1 METQVCSI
9 LFYYLILI
17 LHIRILPLAFC
28 KLPHSKR
35 VQLAVATSISQSLL
49 ILLKEMWDL
58 KTTKRQQT
66 ASYASQGYP
75 IDVDNIT
82 SLEKV
87 YSTYIH
93 PSQYIP
99 QMFNTENATIILA
112 SGIYSAEKHAT
123 NAFIIIGSV
132 TQHSK
137 HLLQTGVI
145 YCSYCYYL
153 STVIY

>member
-1 METQVCSI
+1 MKTQVYSI
-9 LFYYLILI
+9 LLYYLILI
-17 LHIRILPLAFC
+17 LHIRILPLAFR

-35 VQLAVATSISQSLL
+35 VQLAVTTSISQSLL
-49 ILLKEMWDL
+49 TLLKEMWDL
-58 KTTKRQQT
+58 KTIKRQQT

-75 IDVDNIT
+75 IDVDNII

-87 YSTYIH
+87 YSTCIH

-112 SGIYSAEKHAT
+112 SGTYSAEKHAT
-123 NAFIIIGSV
+123 NAPIIIGLV

>member
-9 LFYYLILI
+9 SLYYLILI
-17 LHIRILPLAFC
+17 LHIKILSLAFR
-28 KLPHSKR
+28 KLPRSER

-49 ILLKEMWDL
+49 ILSKEMWDL
-58 KTTKRQQT
+58 KTKRT
-66 ASYASQGYP
+66 ASYVSQGYP

-87 YSTYIH
+87 YSTCIH

-99 QMFNTENATIILA
+99 QMFTNKNTIIILA
-112 SGIYSAEKHAT
+112 SDTYSAEKHAI
-123 NAFIIIGSV
+123 NAPIIVGLV

-145 YCSYCYYL
+145 YYSYCYYL
-153 STVIY
+153 LIVIYNK

>member
-1 METQVCSI
+1 
-9 LFYYLILI
+9 
-17 LHIRILPLAFC
+17 
-28 KLPHSKR
+28 
-35 VQLAVATSISQSLL
+35 
-49 ILLKEMWDL
+49 MWDL
-58 KTTKRQQT
+58 KTKKRQQT

-87 YSTYIH
+87 YSTCIH

-99 QMFNTENATIILA
+99 QMFTNENATIILA
-112 SGIYSAEKHAT
+112 SGTYSAEKHAT
-123 NAFIIIGSV
+123 NTPIIVGPV

-145 YCSYCYYL
+145 YYSYCYYL
-153 STVIY
+153 SIVNY

>member
-1 METQVCSI
+1 METQVCFI
-9 LFYYLILI
+9 LLYYLILI
-17 LHIRILPLAFC
+17 LHIRILPLAFR

-49 ILLKEMWDL
+49 ILPKEMWDL
-58 KTTKRQQT
+58 KTTKGQQT

-87 YSTYIH
+87 YSTCIH

-112 SGIYSAEKHAT
+112 SGTYSAEKHAT
-123 NAFIIIGSV
+123 NAPIIIGPV